1 MKFRSLKK
9 NNKGFSLVELIV
21 AVVILGIVV
30 IPLLQA
36 FTTSASLTSRARR
49 MGEATAAAQNIQEAI
64 ESVSVANMFAQIDPS
79 GAETGQMTNENA
91 LNLLGVTSA
100 DTTVLNDSQLVINN
114 ISSGAKTFNARVDFQ
129 AISGI
134 NNKLIAQ
141 YTDMTGTFSQPYG
154 ENRNPDALADIE
166 YESRYGNRERY
177 KPWKSRTVNEGD
189 GSVYRTRSIVVE
201 AISTQTTADPADGYE
216 VDVSVNFHYEYFYY
230 DLEGKNPTKKN
241 TFKHDETYDFFPGGH
256 HIKNYDEVV
265 SCYLMYYPFM
275 ESYLKGEN
283 DVEKID
289 IHVDISNVD
298 SNLQFKLFL
307 VKQWPMV
314 NDVPAPANH
323 PLILKDHAYRFDISE
338 QHNSEYDIE
347 TVDNTHATEEM
358 MNVYTNANVYLDGT
372 GLWEDYSYRIKS
384 LSHNTYFYFYKDSK
398 IKNQLVKTEQE
409 NRFYNVTITVF
420 PADVDAATAAD
431 SAKLYQLKASKLK

>member
-1 MKFRSLKK
+1 MKFRQLKK

-79 GAETGQMTNENA
+79 GAATGQMTNENA

-134 NNKLIAQ
+134 NNNLIAQ

-154 ENRNPDALADIE
+154 ENRNPDALADIW
-166 YESRYGNRERY
+166 YESEYGNGERY
-177 KPWKSRTVNEGD
+177 KPWKSRTANEGD
-189 GSVYRTRSIVVE
+189 GKVYRTRKITVE
-201 AISTQTTADPADGYE
+201 ATSAQTTPDEKDGYD
-216 VDVSVNFHYEYFYY
+216 VNVSVIFEYDYYFY
-230 DLEGKNPTKKN
+230 DLKGKNPTTRIKKSH
-241 TFKHDETYDFFPGGH
+241 KESYDFFPGGH
-256 HIKNYDEVV
+256 HIKDYNEVV

-283 DVEKID
+283 DLEKID
-289 IHVDISNVD
+289 IQVDIANEESD
-298 SNLQFKLFL
+298 LQFKLFL

-314 NDVPAPANH
+314 GDVPAPANH
-323 PLILKDHAYRFDISE
+323 PLILKDHVYRFSISE
-338 QHNSEYDIE
+338 RHNSKFEIK
-347 TVDNTHATEEM
+347 TVDSTHAAEEM

-372 GLWEDYSYRIKS
+372 GLWRDYAYTVKTPLTPVI
-384 LSHNTYFYFYKDSK
+384 NFTEESK
-398 IKNQLVKTEQE
+398 VKNQLVKTEQE
-409 NRFYNVTITVF
+409 DRFYNVTITVF